1 MDKQVKQVL
10 FKSRFLIMCFLVATL
25 GLYSTHNLILTLFFL
40 IFIFYSGYT
49 IANRLDNI
57 KQK

>member
-10 FKSRFLIMCFLVATL
+10 FKSRFLIMCFLVSTL
-25 GLYSTHNLILTLFFL
+25 GLYSTYNPMLMLIFL
-40 IFIFYSGYT
+40 IFIFYCGYT